1 MYWYVEGRPIA
12 PGRLRASVLAAAAAG
27 CIVAAASLLAA
38 APARSAAPST
48 PFNESLC
55 YNATGLQ
62 AARDHLVL
70 INIDAVGNTANGPAH
85 LRADRAEATGTD
97 FGNSRWVFT
106 GHVHIDMKEG
116 RLQAATATVQ
126 LQDKHIVSIMADG
139 LPAQFERL
147 PQNGAAGGAAS
158 LTVHG
163 HADAITYNVGKN
175 EVQLNGDSWL
185 TDGCNDFT
193 SQRITY
199 NLAAQSVLA
208 NAEPGSSALVHGI
221 IRNTHP
227 GTTCTAAAARDTQDT
242 HPQPPGGAAQAARP

>member
-1 MYWYVEGRPIA
+1 
-12 PGRLRASVLAAAAAG
+12 
-27 CIVAAASLLAA
+27 
-38 APARSAAPST
+38 
-48 PFNESLC
+48 LC

-85 LRADRAEATGTD
+85 LTADRAEATGAD
-97 FGNSRWVFT
+97 FGNSHWVFT

-126 LQDKHIVSIMADG
+126 LLDRHIASIMAG
-139 LPAQFERL
+139 GMPAQFERT
-147 PQNGAAGGAAS
+147 PQSAAAAAGTAAG

-163 HADAITYNVGKN
+163 HADTITYNVGKN

-208 NAEPGSSALVHGI
+208 NAEPGSNALVHGI

-227 GTTCTAAAARDTQDT
+227 GGTCTAAAVSGAQPRTGAT
-242 HPQPPGGAAQAARP
+242 QPPASAAPAAPAERP